1 MCQNIK
7 FGINMDN
14 FDPQSR
20 GLNILPS
27 NLEKHYLSVLEDD
40 TLFISF
46 EELGITEEQVNDPQY
61 YVRVGGIDDIEHGDN
76 IEFAATKI
84 INLYRYISD
93 EYGSS
98 NIGANSRDFCRQL
111 VNRSTLSML
120 PYQSIISLNSSNP
133 GQGPNGSDT
142 YSVFDWRGGARC
154 KHYWVKYFY
163 QQDTKNLV
171 IAPKSE
177 QPTQVGKGNV
187 PNIPESKRREG
198 WGTKK

>member
-1 MCQNIK
+1 
-7 FGINMDN
+7 MDD
-14 FDPQSR
+14 FTPESR
-20 GLNILPS
+20 GLKILS
-27 NLEKHYLSVLEDD
+27 TDLEQHYLSMLEDD

-46 EELGITEEQVNDPQY
+46 EELGLTEEMVNDPKY
-61 YVRVGGIDDIEHGDN
+61 FVRVDGNEEVEFGDN
-76 IEFAATKI
+76 IEFAATKV

-98 NIGANSRDFCRQL
+98 NIGSNSRDFCRKL
-111 VNRSTLSML
+111 VNRSSLAML

-133 GQGPNGSDT
+133 GQGPNGTDT
-142 YSVFDWRGGARC
+142 YDILSWRGGARC

-198 WGTKK
+198 WGTSK